1 MSQTLELDPVFSR
14 EWEGKDPF
22 TELEKT
28 EGEIFRQVKSRRT
41 FRFEVD
47 GHGYFAKVHRGV
59 GWREIFKNLLMGKRP
74 VLSAAN
80 EYRAIR
86 RLEELGVDTMTIT
99 AYGCRGW
106 NPAKLESFL
115 VTAELPDMVS
125 LEDYCRDWRGN
136 PPPFRRRIAIA
147 ASLAETVGAMHRG
160 GVNHRDCYL
169 CHFLLD
175 RATEETPLPRLHVI
189 DLHRAEIRPEVPFR
203 YRVKD
208 VAGIYFSAMDCGL
221 TRHDL
226 FRFMKNYTGKT
237 LRETLRQDRTFW
249 RRVERAARRL
259 YAKEFGHPAPR
270 VA

>member
-86 RLEELGVDTMTIT
+86 RLEELGVDTMTIA
-99 AYGCRGW
+99 AYGCRAPEQQIVDG
-106 NPAKLESFL
+106 
-115 VTAELPDMVS
+115 
-125 LEDYCRDWRGN
+125 
-136 PPPFRRRIAIA
+136 RI
-147 ASLAETVGAMHRG
+147 EP
-160 GVNHRDCYL
+160 
-169 CHFLLD
+169 
-175 RATEETPLPRLHVI
+175 EEQIHIDGHPITPWTKYTPLGR
-189 DLHRAEIRPEVPFR
+189 
-203 YRVKD
+203 
-208 VAGIYFSAMDCGL
+208 
-221 TRHDL
+221 
-226 FRFMKNYTGKT
+226 KN
-237 LRETLRQDRTFW
+237 RSQSR
-249 RRVERAARRL
+249 
-259 YAKEFGHPAPR
+259 
-270 VA
+270 

>member
-22 TELEKT
+22 AELEKT
-28 EGEIFRQVKSRRT
+28 EGEIFRQVKNRRT
-41 FRFEVD
+41 FRFELD

-59 GWREIFKNLLMGKRP
+59 GWCEIFKNLLMGKRP
-74 VLSAAN
+74 VLSATG

-86 RLEELGVDTMTIT
+86 RLETLGVDTMTVA

-115 VTAELPDMVS
+115 VTAELCNMVS
-125 LEDYCRDWRGN
+125 LEDHCRDWREN
-136 PPPFRRRIAIA
+136 PPAFRRRTALT

-175 RATEETPLPRLHVI
+175 RATEETPLPRLYVI
-189 DLHRAEIRPEVPFR
+189 DLHRAEIRPAVPFR

-208 VAGIYFSAMDCGL
+208 VAGIYFSSMDCGL
-221 TRHDL
+221 TRRDL
-226 FRFMKNYTGKT
+226 YRFMKNYTGRT
-237 LRETLRQDRTFW
+237 LRETLRQDRIFW
-249 RRVERAARRL
+249 RRVRRAAEKL
-259 YAKEFGHPAPR
+259 YAKEFHRPAPR
-270 VA
+270 IV

>member
-22 TELEKT
+22 AELEKT

-41 FRFEVD
+41 FRFEVA
-47 GHGYFAKVHRGV
+47 GRGYFAKVHRGV
-59 GWREIFKNLLMGKRP
+59 GWREIFKNLLMGKKP
-74 VLSAAN
+74 VLGAAN

-86 RLEELGVDTMTIT
+86 RLELLGLDTMTIA

-115 VTAELPDMVS
+115 VTAELLDMVS
-125 LEDYCRDWRGN
+125 LEDYCHDWREN
-136 PPPFRRRIAIA
+136 PPPFRRRA
-147 ASLAETVGAMHRG
+147 ALTAALAETAGTMHRG

-175 RATEETPLPRLHVI
+175 HATEETPLPRLYVI
-189 DLHRAEIRPEVPFR
+189 DLHRAEIRPAVPFR

-208 VAGIYFSAMDCGL
+208 VAGLYFSAMDCGL
-221 TRHDL
+221 TRRDL
-226 FRFMKNYTGKT
+226 YRFMKNYTGRT
-237 LRETLRQDRTFW
+237 LRETLRDDRHFW
-249 RRVERAARRL
+249 RRVERAARKL
-259 YAKEFGHPAPR
+259 YAKEFNRPAPLP
-270 VA
+270 A

>member
-86 RLEELGVDTMTIT
+86 RLEELGVDTMTIA

-106 NPAKLESFL
+106 NPAKLLGIPAGTLQAGAPGDVVVFDPEKRWTVDAGALHGKSRN
-115 VTAELPDMVS
+115 T
-125 LEDYCRDWRGN
+125 
-136 PPPFRRRIAIA
+136 PFKGMTLQGKVVMTIFHGRI
-147 ASLAETVGAMHRG
+147 VYDGR
-160 GVNHRDCYL
+160 
-169 CHFLLD
+169 
-175 RATEETPLPRLHVI
+175 
-189 DLHRAEIRPEVPFR
+189 
-203 YRVKD
+203 
-208 VAGIYFSAMDCGL
+208 
-221 TRHDL
+221 
-226 FRFMKNYTGKT
+226 
-237 LRETLRQDRTFW
+237 
-249 RRVERAARRL
+249 
-259 YAKEFGHPAPR
+259 
-270 VA
+270 